1 MIELKQ
7 VSKTFG
13 KGDKS
18 VHALHPTDLTIQ
30 QDEVVGLLG
39 FSGAGKS
46 TLLRLINRLES
57 PSGGRILVEGQDVTR
72 LSESNLRQVRQRIGM
87 IFQQFNLLS
96 SSTALENV
104 LFGIQVSGRAAAD
117 ATEKAMQALHL
128 VGLADKTKAYPSQ
141 LSGGQKQRVA
151 IARALAMEP
160 RIMLCDEATSAL
172 DPHTALSIL
181 RLLKSLQQERGMTM
195 VVVTHDIKVAS
206 YLCDRAIVLEKGR
219 VVDNIDMRSPEPV
232 SLLGKFFFETAKGWT
247 DETVL
252 PEEEA

>member
-117 ATEKAMQALHL
+117 AREKAMKLCTWWVWPIKPKPILH
-128 VGLADKTKAYPSQ
+128 SCQ
-141 LSGGQKQRVA
+141 GG
-151 IARALAMEP
+151 
-160 RIMLCDEATSAL
+160 
-172 DPHTALSIL
+172 
-181 RLLKSLQQERGMTM
+181 KS
-195 VVVTHDIKVAS
+195 S
-206 YLCDRAIVLEKGR
+206 
-219 VVDNIDMRSPEPV
+219 
-232 SLLGKFFFETAKGWT
+232 
-247 DETVL
+247 VL
-252 PEEEA
+252 PLPVHWPWSLVLCCVMKPLQHLIPIQRCLFCDFSNPCNENEA